1 LGGLIGGADHTGKD
15 TPDLSLYRLLQI
27 AYDTSFK
34 QTEESAKRVIIFFPS
49 KKYNVLR
56 TGVER

>member
-1 LGGLIGGADHTGKD
+1 MGLPVDIVGGLMGGADHTGKD

-34 QTEESAKRVIIFFPS
+34 QKNQQ
-49 KKYNVLR
+49 KK
-56 TGVER
+56 